1 MIFKLVAGV
10 EAHRTLLTSVFL
22 HGMCPEMFVELSLII
37 EGLVTVLTLICF
49 VEMSGKYM
57 RLEISEE

>member
-1 MIFKLVAGV
+1 MIFKLVTGV
-10 EAHRTLLTSVFL
+10 EAHGTMLTTVFL
-22 HGMCPEMFVELSLII
+22 HRMCPEMFVKLRLIV

-49 VEMSGKYM
+49 IEMSGKYV